1 MDTLTKIAQLVEK
14 GQIQESKATTQ
25 KALDVEK
32 IPAMEILNKG
42 LIVGLDAV
50 GKAFSCQKAF
60 VPELMT
66 AGMAM
71 KESLEV
77 LRATFESSD
86 APPMGTVV
94 IGTVE
99 GDVHDVGKNI
109 VAMMLQGAGF
119 KVHDL
124 GIDIPVAK
132 FVEAVKKYQPDILA
146 LSALYTPT
154 RLAMAETLEAMV
166 VNGLRNKVKVI
177 IGGAPIDQN
186 FCNLIKADGYA
197 PDAPQGVQ
205 MCKKWLRSASS
216 ESHPHGLKE
225 ESA

>member
-1 MDTLTKIAQLVEK
+1 MDTLMKIAQYVEK
-14 GQIQESKATTQ
+14 GQIQEAKEATLQ
-25 KALDVEK
+25 ALNVEK

-71 KESLEV
+71 KESLEI
-77 LRATFESSD
+77 LRPVFDTSD
-86 APPMGTVV
+86 SPSMGTVV

-109 VAMMLQGAGF
+109 VAMMLQGAGL
-119 KVHDL
+119 KVYDL
-124 GIDIPVAK
+124 GIDISPAK
-132 FVEAVKKYQPDILA
+132 FIEAVKKYQPDILA

-154 RLAMAETLEAMV
+154 RLAMTETIKAMEA
-166 VNGLRNKVKVI
+166 NGLRKKVKVI
-177 IGGAPIDQN
+177 IGGAPIDQS
-186 FCNLIKADGYA
+186 FCDLIKADGYA

-205 MCKKWLRSASS
+205 LCKKWLSQQTV
-216 ESHPHGLKE
+216 
-225 ESA
+225 

>member
-1 MDTLTKIAQLVEK
+1 MDTLGKICKYVEE
-14 GQIQESKATTQ
+14 GQIEEAKEATR
-25 KALDVEK
+25 KALEVEK
-32 IPAMEILNKG
+32 IPPMEILNKG
-42 LIVGLDAV
+42 LIAGLAII
-50 GKAFSCQKAF
+50 GEKFGRQEAF
-60 VPELMT
+60 VPELIT

-71 KESLEV
+71 KESLDL
-77 LRATFESSD
+77 LRPIFEKSG
-86 APPMGTVV
+86 APSMGTVV

-124 GIDIPVAK
+124 GIDIPPAK
-132 FVEAVKKYQPDILA
+132 FVEAVKKYQPNILA

-154 RLAMAETLEAMV
+154 RLAMKETIKAMEE
-166 VNGLRNKVKVI
+166 NGLRKKMKII

-186 FCNLIKADGYA
+186 FCDLIKADGYA

-205 MCKKWLRSASS
+205 LCKKWIS
-216 ESHPHGLKE
+216 
-225 ESA
+225 

>member
-1 MDTLTKIAQLVEK
+1 MDTLGKICKFVEE
-14 GQIQESKATTQ
+14 GQIEEAKEATR
-25 KALDVEK
+25 KALEVEK
-32 IPAMEILNKG
+32 IPPMEILNKG
-42 LIVGLDAV
+42 LIAGLAII
-50 GKAFSCQKAF
+50 GEKFGRQEAF
-60 VPELMT
+60 VPELIT

-71 KESLEV
+71 KESLDL
-77 LRATFESSD
+77 LRPIFEKSG
-86 APPMGTVV
+86 APSMGTVV

-124 GIDIPVAK
+124 GIDIPPAK
-132 FVEAVKKYQPDILA
+132 FVEAVKKYQPNILA

-154 RLAMAETLEAMV
+154 RLAMKETIKAMEE
-166 VNGLRNKVKVI
+166 NGLRKKMKII

-186 FCNLIKADGYA
+186 FCDLIKADGYA

-205 MCKKWLRSASS
+205 LCKKWIS
-216 ESHPHGLKE
+216 
-225 ESA
+225 

>member
-1 MDTLTKIAQLVEK
+1 MEILTKIAQHVEK
-14 GQIQESKATTQ
+14 GQVQEAKAATRQ
-25 KALDVEK
+25 ALEVEK
-32 IPAMEILNKG
+32 VPAMTILNQG
-42 LIVGLDAV
+42 LIVGLDAI
-50 GKAFSCQKAF
+50 GEAFSSQRAF

-71 KESLEV
+71 KEALDILRPVFEASDSPSL
-77 LRATFESSD
+77 
-86 APPMGTVV
+86 GTVV

-124 GIDIPVAK
+124 GIDIPPAT
-132 FVEAVKKYQPDILA
+132 FVEAVKQHHPEVLA

-154 RLAMAETLEAMV
+154 RLAMGETIKAVEQA
-166 VNGLRNKVKVI
+166 GLRRQVKI
-177 IGGAPIDQN
+177 IVGGAPIDQN

-205 MCKKWLRSASS
+205 LCKQWVA
-216 ESHPHGLKE
+216 
-225 ESA
+225 